1 MTTRL
6 FFAVHLAADRV
17 TGWWESTSSV
27 LRWVTTSWG
36 DQRIARGTSAPVVEG
51 RRATTREGHAGA
63 FATEAKEGGAGRAAG
78 VGAGAVGGWA
88 WGLGVGWAEGFLAAA
103 ALGGGPEPLTLA
115 ASSLTWPAS
124 EAKAASK
131 EVQKSQSSS
140 WGREG
145 AVRGAEEGGLGERPS
160 ISRVETSP
168 NPGSGLASN
177 ERTLGRSTKGSH
189 PCSSHCST

>member
-124 EAKAASK
+124 EAKAVSK
-131 EVQKSQSSS
+131 EVRRSRSSS

-145 AVRGAEEGGLGERPS
+145 AVGGAEEGEVGESPS
-160 ISRVETSP
+160 TVKGVALP
-168 NPGSGLASN
+168 NLEYGLARNS
-177 ERTLGRSTKGSH
+177 EREGRSPEGSQ
-189 PCSSHCST
+189 PLVS

>member
-88 WGLGVGWAEGFLAAA
+88 WGVGVGWAEGFLAAA

-115 ASSLTWPAS
+115 ASSLTWPAN
-124 EAKAASK
+124 EVKAESK
-131 EVQKSQSSS
+131 EVWRSQSLSC
-140 WGREG
+140 GEG
-145 AVRGAEEGGLGERPS
+145 AGEGAGGGGAGRGKPMASREEKPFNS
-160 ISRVETSP
+160 
-168 NPGSGLASN
+168 
-177 ERTLGRSTKGSH
+177 
-189 PCSSHCST
+189 